1 MLLTYRH
8 CYFLQHVLSR
18 QPQLFP
24 RCEFGFQD
32 DKIFVLKTDKN
43 DIVNGVAFICKKC
56 PQSRCLS
63 PRACESVAT
72 FVARRSPLP
81 PIEKK
86 SVGNNCK
93 FSILANQTIMLTMIF
108 SVREVQHFFGNLRFG
123 HFWTTQKIPKKPILN
138 FFTFQKCFSSTSL
151 TLTTILKILDQS

>member
-32 DKIFVLKTDKN
+32 DKIF
-43 DIVNGVAFICKKC
+43 DIQMNQNVTTNGVTNTRKKWS
-56 PQSRCLS
+56 QSRCLS

-123 HFWTTQKIPKKPILN
+123 HFWTTQKIPKNPILK